1 MTDDTNEKN
10 SKKEKDEKSRHP
22 DFRPDRTSEPVQN
35 TVDTDFMKEKIKS
48 RPINRKRL
56 LRRTLITSAM
66 AVLFGGIACVVFLAL
81 EPLISRYMNPEPEP
95 AVVTF
100 PEEPQADEMNPADMV
115 EDDSEFAS
123 NAASEAAVA
132 AASAAAVVVSE
143 NQDTV
148 NEQITSG
155 IDEVLSDPDR
165 QMTQYESE
173 YAMLKEI
180 ADEASYAIVTVAGIT
195 QSTDVFNDP
204 YETGG
209 SASGVIIADN
219 GQQLLVLVPYNT
231 LRNAESIEVTF
242 PAADLPAVNAEI
254 VAVDYLTGIAVIGI
268 AHADLPAND
277 NHAVYTIAS
286 LGSSSATDLTGVPVI
301 AIGSPAGTPG
311 SMMHGTV
318 TADDV
323 PTELADADYR
333 RMTTDMNGSSASTG
347 ALISLRGQVLG
358 IISPAAS
365 SGNVLTATGISGIK
379 PLIARLS
386 NGKEKAYAGIFGA
399 DVTEAIAAEQEMPTG
414 CYVRRTAMNSPAMQA
429 GVRSG
434 DVITAWDDDPVA
446 GWNDLAGRIGAAD
459 PEDEIELT
467 LARSDGTT
475 WNELTVTLTL
485 TKEPAY

>member
-1 MTDDTNEKN
+1 
-10 SKKEKDEKSRHP
+10 
-22 DFRPDRTSEPVQN
+22 
-35 TVDTDFMKEKIKS
+35 
-48 RPINRKRL
+48 
-56 LRRTLITSAM
+56 
-66 AVLFGGIACVVFLAL
+66 
-81 EPLISRYMNPEPEP
+81 
-95 AVVTF
+95 
-100 PEEPQADEMNPADMV
+100 
-115 EDDSEFAS
+115 
-123 NAASEAAVA
+123 
-132 AASAAAVVVSE
+132 
-143 NQDTV
+143 
-148 NEQITSG
+148 
-155 IDEVLSDPDR
+155 
-165 QMTQYESE
+165 
-173 YAMLKEI
+173 
-180 ADEASYAIVTVAGIT
+180 
-195 QSTDVFNDP
+195 
-204 YETGG
+204 
-209 SASGVIIADN
+209 
-219 GQQLLVLVPYNT
+219 
-231 LRNAESIEVTF
+231 
-242 PAADLPAVNAEI
+242 
-254 VAVDYLTGIAVIGI
+254 
-268 AHADLPAND
+268 
-277 NHAVYTIAS
+277 
-286 LGSSSATDLTGVPVI
+286 
-301 AIGSPAGTPG
+301 
-311 SMMHGTV
+311 MMHGTV